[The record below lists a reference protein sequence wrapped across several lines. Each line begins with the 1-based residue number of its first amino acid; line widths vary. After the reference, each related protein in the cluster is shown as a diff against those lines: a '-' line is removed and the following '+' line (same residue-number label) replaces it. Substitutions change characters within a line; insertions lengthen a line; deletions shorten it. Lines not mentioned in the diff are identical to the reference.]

1 MFLPYLNLVTDY
13 AKGFKYEKRFDT
25 LTKKSPRDPEGKP
38 IKYDESIA
46 ALCFKRLSAVAQ
58 DDRKLYS
65 HGIRKHWSKVESE
78 QIANY
83 PKVIDKTYKLYKK
96 DKKSAIKF
104 INEYTINM
112 QKNVLAEAKSMF
124 DELV

>member
-1 MFLPYLNLVTDY
+1 MVNDY

-25 LTKKSPRDPEGKP
+25 LTKNSPKDAEGMP
-38 IKYDESIA
+38 VKYDENIA
-46 ALCFKRLSAVAQ
+46 ALCFKRLCAVAQ

-65 HGIRKHWSKVESE
+65 HGIRDHWSNVEKN

-83 PKVIDKTYKLYKK
+83 PKIIDKTYKLYKK

-104 INEYTINM
+104 INKYTIDM
-112 QKNVLAEAKSMF
+112 QKNALAEAKSMF
-124 DELV
+124 EELV